1 MCMGLDELKKE
12 YAHREIAFNL
22 RYESNIVWLPES
34 NPPRGIVHSIM
45 KDPHHNLELYIGVS
59 LNSMKID
66 DIGIV
71 FNRSP
76 FPMCSNSYAK
86 YEEFIGIEM
95 SETKIMRKLEEFQK
109 RNCLHMNELFQVSIK
124 AFTSGFAFYLKNK
137 VIPGELDE
145 YRMHIGKTP
154 LLDRIETMRNWWMKD
169 RRVANSCYAYRD
181 ETISDAEMNKIKDL
195 QPITRLMIEEVK
207 RNS

>member
-1 MCMGLDELKKE
+1 MGLDELKQE

-22 RYESNIVWLPES
+22 RYESNIVWLPDS
-34 NPPRGIVHSIM
+34 TPPRGIIHSIM
-45 KDPHHNLELYIGVS
+45 KDPHHSLELYIGVS
-59 LNSMKID
+59 LDSMKID
-66 DIGIV
+66 DIGIQ

-76 FPMCSNSYAK
+76 FPMCKNSCEK
-86 YEEFIGIEM
+86 YQEFIGIEM
-95 SETKIMRKLEEFQK
+95 SETKIMRKLDEFQK

-137 VIPGELDE
+137 VIPGEIDE
-145 YRMHIGKTP
+145 YRMHIGSTP
-154 LLDRIETMRNWWMKD
+154 LQERIETMRHWWMKD
-169 RRVANSCYAYRD
+169 RRVLDSCYAYRK
-181 ETISDAEMNKIKDL
+181 ETILDEEMDKVSNL